1 MTQNVQPSSNWKLP
15 FFTIWAGQAF
25 SLLGSGLVQFVLVWW
40 LTIETGS
47 ATVLAVATLVAI
59 LPQVV
64 VGPLAGPLVDRLN
77 RRTILIVADGVVAL
91 ATLWLIYLYS
101 IDAMQVWHV
110 YAAMLIRASVGAFH
124 FPTMQ
129 ASTSLLVPHEHLSR
143 VAGLNQ
149 ALQGITG
156 ILSPALGA
164 LLLQLFE
171 LRTALA
177 VDVGTALLAILP
189 LFFIAIP
196 QPPRTTTAV
205 AESGRASFGQDFRAG
220 LRYVR
225 GWPGLMA
232 ILIMAMLINFLLAPS
247 AALMPLLARN
257 ELNGDA
263 GLLATMEALLG
274 VGVIVGGVVLS
285 AWGGFKRRVVT
296 SLVGLMGIGAGVVM
310 VGLAPASAA
319 WLAVAGMFVM
329 GAMQSLTNGPLFAV
343 LQAVVAPDMQGRVLS
358 LIGSL
363 ATAMTP
369 LSLIVAGP
377 VADALGVRTWY
388 LVGGVVCALM
398 GVVGFFIPA
407 VMQLE
412 DGRAQP
418 ASELSPADERLVE
431 IT

>member
-1 MTQNVQPSSNWKLP
+1 MQNIQPSSNWKWS
-15 FFTIWAGQAF
+15 FFTIWIGQAF

-77 RRTILIVADGVVAL
+77 RRAILIVADGVVAL

-110 YAAMLIRASVGAFH
+110 YAAMLIRGSVGAFH

-129 ASTSLLVPHEHLSR
+129 ASTSLMVPQEHLSR

-149 ALQGITG
+149 ALQGITS

-164 LLLQLFE
+164 LLLQIFE
-171 LRTALA
+171 LRIALA

-205 AESGRASFGQDFRAG
+205 AESGRASFGQDLRAG

-232 ILIMAMLINFLLAPS
+232 ILIMAMLINFLLVPS
-247 AALMPLLARN
+247 GSLMPLLVKN
-257 ELNGDA
+257 ELNGNA
-263 GLLATMEALLG
+263 GLFATMEALLG
-274 VGVIVGGVVLS
+274 AGVIVGGIVLS
-285 AWGGFKRRVVT
+285 VWGGFKRRVVT
-296 SLVGLMGIGAGVVM
+296 SLVGLIGIGVGVIV
-310 VGLAPASAA
+310 VGLTPASAT
-319 WLAVAGMFVM
+319 WLAVAGMFVL

-343 LQAVVAPDMQGRVLS
+343 LQTVVAPDMQGRVMS

-363 ATAMTP
+363 SAAMTP

-377 VADALGVRTWY
+377 VADALGVRVWY
-388 LVGGVVCALM
+388 IVGGVACALM
-398 GVVGFFIPA
+398 GVAGFFIPA
-407 VMQLE
+407 VINVEHNHVQT
-412 DGRAQP
+412 ATP
-418 ASELSPADERLVE
+418 STVVDERVVE
-431 IT
+431 MT